1 VDSGRPEL
9 LTGEPGAGDVFA
21 LQRAFLAGSAWLDAS
36 DRDLVTVT
44 GPDRL
49 TWLNSLVSQNLLDLT
64 PGLTTESLILSPQ
77 GRIEHSFLV
86 ADDGATTWLLCEPRH
101 RDGVAGWLRSMKFR
115 MDVEV
120 TSREHDLIVGVPAT
134 TGSLGTTKGA
144 LVRFDDPWPTVG
156 EGSLGYATGDH
167 PGDLWSMVYI
177 VFEGSERHRWEGYP
191 RISEQAW
198 QGLAIAA
205 ARPSAWEVDEKSL
218 PHELDWLRT
227 AVHLQKG
234 CYRGQEAVAKVHNLG
249 HPPRRLTLLHLDGT
263 PSTLPEPGDRISVG
277 DKDIGHVTRAAWH
290 WELGPIALG
299 LVKRM
304 ASLEPASVLT
314 SDGIGVAAT
323 QEVIVPPDAGAARPR
338 QRLG

>member
-1 VDSGRPEL
+1 MNSGHPERFA
-9 LTGEPGAGDVFA
+9 GESGAGDVFA

-36 DRDLVTVT
+36 DRGLVTVV

-49 TWLNSLVSQNLLDLT
+49 TWLNSLVSQNLLDLA
-64 PGLTTESLILSPQ
+64 PGVTTESLILSPQ

-86 ADDGATTWLLCEPRH
+86 TDDGATTWLLCEPGH

-120 TSREHDLIVGVPAT
+120 TSREQDLIVGVPASP
-134 TGSLGTTKGA
+134 GSLGATDAA
-144 LVRFDDPWPTVG
+144 LARFDDPWPTVR

-167 PGDLWSMVYI
+167 PGDLWSMSYI
-177 VFEGSERHRWEGYP
+177 VFEASERHRWEAYQ

-198 QGLAIAA
+198 HGLAVAA

-227 AVHLQKG
+227 AVHLNKG
-234 CYRGQEAVAKVHNLG
+234 CYRGQESVAKVHNLG

-263 PSTLPEPGDRISVG
+263 PSTLPHPGDRISVG
-277 DKDIGHVTRAAWH
+277 DKDVGRVTRAAWH
-290 WELGPIALG
+290 WELGPIALA
-299 LVKRM
+299 LIKRM
-304 ASLEPASVLT
+304 APLGPANVLT
-314 SDGIGVAAT
+314 SEGIGVAAT
-323 QEVIVPPDAGAARPR
+323 QEVIVPPDAGASRPR
-338 QRLG
+338 PRFG